1 MRLSGLQRGVLSLY
15 RQCLREIEK
24 KPAVCHLP
32 YEVNSLS
39 KRRKTLTCL
48 RTYEKI
54 SRALPGRCQLK
65 KYLASFGLQPNAV
78 LRRTEFE
85 KSIGLDKK
93 DFAAIEYLLRK
104 GQRQLE
110 IYKSP
115 GIRNIM
121 R

>member
-24 KPAVCHLP
+24 KPADVR
-32 YEVNSLS
+32 ENF
-39 KRRKTLTCL
+39 KGF
-48 RTYEKI
+48 
-54 SRALPGRCQLK
+54 A
-65 KYLASFGLQPNAV
+65 
-78 LRRTEFE
+78 RTEFE
-85 KSIGLDKK
+85 RSIGLDKK

-110 IYKSP
+110 IYSSP
-115 GIRNIM
+115 GIRNII